1 MSSQQILTLALLA
14 GAVALMMSERLRA
27 DIVALLVVI
36 AFSATGILTA
46 QEAFSGFSRSTFIT
60 LIAIFILAEGLQR
73 TGVAEQAGNL
83 LLRLC
88 GPSEGRLVT
97 AVMIS
102 AALLS
107 LFMNNL
113 AAATLLLPAAS
124 GAARKAGVSSAR
136 VLMPLAFGTILGGM
150 ATLLTTTNIVVSSLL
165 RSQGYSG
172 YGLLDFAPLGLPL
185 MAAGVLY
192 MSVWGRRL
200 LPSESPSESAAA
212 IAAEADLVTLY
223 RLGERL
229 FRARVPSGSRL
240 IGRPLSKSRFRE
252 IYGLNVVAIERAG
265 GTTLAPA
272 PETVFK
278 QGDIV
283 LLEGNLEEFRRR
295 DIPPFLEILP
305 SREWQERDL
314 ESPTTVVVEAMLSPR
329 STLIGRTLRESQ
341 FREKFGMS
349 VLAIWRADQQLRTEL
364 ADRPLEFGDGLLLQG
379 PRQRLRVL
387 RTERDLIL
395 LSPDVEE
402 AALVAG
408 RGWLAVGILAL
419 TLMLAALN
427 PDSLGEIMLAGALGM
442 VLGKVLTMD
451 EAYTAIDW
459 KSVFLVAGM
468 LPVGTALSKSG
479 TAGLLVGKV
488 MGLQALAGPVAILGG
503 LTLLAVLLTQTMHG
517 AAAAAI
523 VAPLAIEAALRSGAQ
538 PRAMAMGVALAS
550 SMAFL
555 TPLGHPVNIMVMAPG
570 GYRFRDFFRIGLP
583 LTLILLVL
591 LLALLPLVWPLA
603 SPR

>member
-1 MSSQQILTLALLA
+1 
-14 GAVALMMSERLRA
+14 
-27 DIVALLVVI
+27 
-36 AFSATGILTA
+36 
-46 QEAFSGFSRSTFIT
+46 
-60 LIAIFILAEGLQR
+60 
-73 TGVAEQAGNL
+73 
-83 LLRLC
+83 
-88 GPSEGRLVT
+88 
-97 AVMIS
+97 
-102 AALLS
+102 
-107 LFMNNL
+107 
-113 AAATLLLPAAS
+113 
-124 GAARKAGVSSAR
+124 
-136 VLMPLAFGTILGGM
+136 
-150 ATLLTTTNIVVSSLL
+150 
-165 RSQGYSG
+165 
-172 YGLLDFAPLGLPL
+172 
-185 MAAGVLY
+185 
-192 MSVWGRRL
+192 
-200 LPSESPSESAAA
+200 
-212 IAAEADLVTLY
+212 
-223 RLGERL
+223 
-229 FRARVPSGSRL
+229 
-240 IGRPLSKSRFRE
+240 
-252 IYGLNVVAIERAG
+252 
-265 GTTLAPA
+265 
-272 PETVFK
+272 
-278 QGDIV
+278 
-283 LLEGNLEEFRRR
+283 
-295 DIPPFLEILP
+295 
-305 SREWQERDL
+305 
-314 ESPTTVVVEAMLSPR
+314 
-329 STLIGRTLRESQ
+329 
-341 FREKFGMS
+341 MS

-408 RGWLAVGILAL
+408 RGWLAVGILAM